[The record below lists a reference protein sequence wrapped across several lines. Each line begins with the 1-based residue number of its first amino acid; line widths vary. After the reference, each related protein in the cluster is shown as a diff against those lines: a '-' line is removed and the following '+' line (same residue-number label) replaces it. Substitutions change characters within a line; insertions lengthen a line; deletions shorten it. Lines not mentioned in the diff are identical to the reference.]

1 MAFFDGNMMIFGL
14 EIGWWS
20 EDGEFTLEFALNGNL
35 IWPDVDYVAGWIID
49 GNSRQNNCI
58 LAYFDF
64 AAKNPVDSSSLH
76 NDGNTA
82 GYSIRKE
89 LGVSGNM
96 DIAVHVPGSDDGAIL
111 YDGIPTNSAWV
122 GDRGTATDTG
132 MIPQDGVSMHIG
144 FFCRDS
150 VVRNPALSI
159 LT

>member
-64 AAKNPVDSSSLH
+64 AAKNPVDSSSL
-76 NDGNTA
+76 
-82 GYSIRKE
+82 
-89 LGVSGNM
+89 
-96 DIAVHVPGSDDGAIL
+96 
-111 YDGIPTNSAWV
+111 
-122 GDRGTATDTG
+122 
-132 MIPQDGVSMHIG
+132 PQCQVM
-144 FFCRDS
+144 
-150 VVRNPALSI
+150 N
-159 LT
+159 